1 MTIKTI
7 KIKSTDEK
15 SQGKFVVINESEF
28 DKEKHELIEVKPR
41 KPRSPNKPK
50 PPVEEAVQTQA
61 GLKAKQQTGSG
72 DK

>member
-28 DKEKHELIEVKPR
+28 DKEKHELLEVKPR
-41 KPRSPNKPK
+41 KPRSPHKPK
-50 PPVEEAVQTQA
+50 LPVEVPEQ
-61 GLKAKQQTGSG
+61 KAKQTGNG
-72 DK
+72 GK